1 MYGSGYISVAKGDN
15 RVSVRREERPV
26 KRRMPRRIQG
36 MFLATVLASGALL
49 VRLGYMQITENQLF
63 QSQVST
69 QNYDTIPIPG
79 PRGWIYDSEGN
90 VLAADKADFNIVF
103 IRYPNDLASASL
115 IAKRLSPVLKT
126 PANTLLYDMTTSKP
140 GFATVTLV
148 QNASPVELAY
158 VAEHRNS
165 LPGVTMITTPV
176 RVYPKGYEAAHE
188 IGYIG
193 PIPQQ
198 DAAQYASEGYDPNS
212 LVGLSG
218 LEEQY
223 QSVLRGKAGAE
234 KIPVDPAGVPLAG
247 GTIHLPAHAGDNI
260 VLNLDG
266 PLEKVAEKALIDRIN
281 YLHTLGEPNVYSGTI
296 VVLNVHTGAVLAMAS
311 YPTYKPEWWMGG
323 ISPQHYQEYLQND
336 AGLNTAV
343 SGLYM
348 PGSCEKP
355 LTAFAALM
363 NHEISPTLKVDDTG
377 GLQIGTY
384 YMKNW
389 NQAGFGV
396 IGLREALEVSDDTY
410 FYQVGLD
417 MGHFNVN
424 NPPQNM
430 ESWLTGPRV
439 AALKQISSMG
449 KQFGLTSPTGIDL
462 PDEATGYVTIANP
475 PTLYD
480 LPAAAIGQEEAYS
493 TIGLATYVAAI
504 ANGGYRYQPEMV
516 HEITSSTGHVVK
528 VYQPHL
534 IDKVDVDQ
542 KYINLIKQGMELA
555 THGSLGTA
563 TYFFGNDPIN
573 VAAKTGTA
581 ESGIP
586 GRNNSVFIGFAPY
599 NNPEIAVA
607 AVIPNVTGEGF
618 RAATPMAKTVID
630 AYFAQQAQ
638 LAAKAKSTHS

>member
-1 MYGSGYISVAKGDN
+1 M
-15 RVSVRREERPV
+15 SVRREERPV
-26 KRRMPRRIQG
+26 KRHAPRRIQG
-36 MFLATVLASGALL
+36 MFLATVLASAALL

-63 QSQVST
+63 QSQVSV

-115 IAKRLSPVLKT
+115 IAKRLSPVLNIK
-126 PANTLLYDMTTSKP
+126 ASTLLYDMTTAKP

-148 QNASPVELAY
+148 QNATPVELAY

-165 LPGVTMITTPV
+165 LPGITMITTPV
-176 RVYPKGYEAAHE
+176 RVYPDGYLAAHE

-193 PIPQQ
+193 PIPSQ
-198 DAAQYASEGYDPNS
+198 DVAQYEKQGYNPSS
-212 LVGLSG
+212 LVGLAG

-234 KIPVDPAGVPLAG
+234 KIPVDPAGVPLSG
-247 GTIHLPAHAGDNI
+247 GTIRLPAKAGDNL

-266 PLEKVAEKALIDRIN
+266 QLEQVAEQALIHRIQF
-281 YLHTLGEPNVYSGTI
+281 LRSIGETNVDSGTI
-296 VVLNVHTGAVLAMAS
+296 VVMNVHTGAVLAMAS
-311 YPTYKPEWWMGG
+311 YPSYKPEWWIGG
-323 ISPQHYQEYLQND
+323 ISPQHYQDFLQND
-336 AGLNTAV
+336 AGLNRAV

-348 PGSCEKP
+348 PGSTEKP

-363 NHEISPTLKVDDTG
+363 NHEMSPTLKVDDTG

-384 YMKNW
+384 YMRNW

-424 NPPQNM
+424 NPPQNI
-430 ESWLTGPRV
+430 EGWLTGPRV
-439 AALKQISSMG
+439 AALKQIDAMG
-449 KQFGLTSPTGIDL
+449 KEFGLTSPTGIDL

-504 ANGGYRYQPEMV
+504 ANGGYRYQPEVV
-516 HEITSSTGHVVK
+516 HEITSPSGK
-528 VYQPHL
+528 VIKVIQPHV
-534 IDKVDVDQ
+534 IDKVNVNPYYLQ
-542 KYINLIKQGMELA
+542 LIKQGMELA
-555 THGSLGTA
+555 THGTLGTA

-599 NNPEIAVA
+599 NNPQIAVA

-618 RAATPMAKTVID
+618 RAAAPMSKTVID
-630 AYFAQQAQ
+630 AYFAEQAQ
-638 LAAKAKSTHS
+638 HAAQTVTKHP

>member
-1 MYGSGYISVAKGDN
+1 M
-15 RVSVRREERPV
+15 SVRREERPV
-26 KRRMPRRIQG
+26 KRRVPRRIQG
-36 MFLATVLASGALL
+36 MFLVTVLASATLL
-49 VRLGYMQITENQLF
+49 VRLGYIQITENQQF
-63 QSQVST
+63 QSQVSV

-79 PRGWIYDSEGN
+79 PRGWIYDSQGQ

-103 IRYPNDLASASL
+103 VRYPNDLASASL
-115 IAKRLSPVLKT
+115 IAKKLSIVLKI
-126 PANTLLYDMTTSKP
+126 PAKKLLYDMTTSKP

-148 QNASPVELAY
+148 QNATPVELAY

-165 LPGVTMITTPV
+165 LPGITMITTPV

-193 PIPQQ
+193 SIPQNQ
-198 DAAQYASEGYDPNS
+198 ASQYASQGYNPNS

-223 QSVLRGKAGAE
+223 QSVLRGKSGAE
-234 KIPVDPAGVPLAG
+234 KIPVNPAGVPLTG
-247 GTIHLPAHAGDNI
+247 GTIHVPAHAGNNL

-266 PLEKVAEKALIDRIN
+266 PLQKIAEQALIYRIN
-281 YLHTLGEPNVYSGTI
+281 YLHALGESNVYSGTI

-311 YPTYKPEWWMGG
+311 YPTYKPQWWVGG
-323 ISPQHYQEYLQND
+323 ISSQHYQSFLQND
-336 AGLNTAV
+336 AGLNTAIA
-343 SGLYM
+343 GLYM
-348 PGSCEKP
+348 PGSTEKP

-363 NHEISPTLKVDDTG
+363 NHEITPSLKVNDTG

-424 NPPQNM
+424 NPPQNI

-439 AALKQISSMG
+439 TALKQISSMG

-462 PDEATGYVTIANP
+462 PGEATGYVTIANP

-480 LPAAAIGQEEAYS
+480 LPAAAIGQEETYS
-493 TIGLATYVAAI
+493 TIGMATYVATI
-504 ANGGYRYQPEMV
+504 ANGGYRYQPQMV
-516 HEITSSTGHVVK
+516 HEIISPSGHVVK
-528 VYQPHL
+528 VFQPHL
-534 IDKVDVDQ
+534 IDKVNVNPT
-542 KYINLIKQGMELA
+542 YINLIKQGMELA
-555 THGSLGTA
+555 THGTLGTA

-599 NNPEIAVA
+599 KNPQIAVA

-638 LAAKAKSTHS
+638 NAAKAKSKSTHP